1 MVNLENLQKHL
12 SWDGVSCCIVKSEDP
27 LKVEISGRKRS
38 IALVEK
44 TFENYDAL
52 YNFLASCHAVWV
64 KSVEVYSD
72 NTVKAVMGWV
82 K

>member
-12 SWDGVSCCIVKSEDP
+12 SWDGIPCCIVKSEDP
-27 LKVEISGRKRS
+27 VKVEISGRKRS
-38 IALVEK
+38 VALVEK

-52 YNFLASCHAVWV
+52 YNFLASCDTVWV
-64 KSVEVYSD
+64 KSVEVKSD
-72 NTVKAVMGWV
+72 ETVGAVLGWL